1 MVENNNNIS
10 GIFNK
15 VKTATQQ
22 MADATV
28 RKAKIARLRFD
39 IMTLHSERARHL
51 QNIGNHI
58 FSLYKQQAFFD
69 QAKLFA
75 EIDPDL
81 IEIESLDRRVEAV
94 EAQLQA
100 QQADNIEVKDITPD

>member
-1 MVENNNNIS
+1 MVENSNNIS

-39 IMTLHSERARHL
+39 IMALHSERARHL
-51 QNIGNHI
+51 QNIGSNL
-58 FSLYKQQAFFD
+58 FSLHKQKQKFD
-69 QAKLFA
+69 QTELFSQLQT
-75 EIDPDL
+75 EIDA
-81 IEIESLDRRVEAV
+81 IESIDKRIEVV

-100 QQADNIEVKDITPD
+100 QQADSIEVKDITPN